1 MWSSLRL
8 SSRRDSSSAAAA
20 GNILETKQG
29 LCQVVLRSFRYDF
42 VCLKR
47 KFSLTQAS
55 DVYWF
60 IHQ

>member
-8 SSRRDSSSAAAA
+8 SSWRDSSSAAAA